1 MLTAGAALHGE
12 VWMCALPGPIGPHPV
27 VVLTANR
34 IALPLAS
41 VTVAVITGSAGPAAT
56 HVPVGPDSGLK
67 NHAES
72 SVNAT
77 DLHTVAKPQ
86 LRRRLGLL
94 SAGELRAV
102 EGCVRSVLGLS

>member
-67 NHAES
+67 KHAS
-72 SVNAT
+72 
-77 DLHTVAKPQ
+77 HM
-86 LRRRLGLL
+86 
-94 SAGELRAV
+94 
-102 EGCVRSVLGLS
+102 